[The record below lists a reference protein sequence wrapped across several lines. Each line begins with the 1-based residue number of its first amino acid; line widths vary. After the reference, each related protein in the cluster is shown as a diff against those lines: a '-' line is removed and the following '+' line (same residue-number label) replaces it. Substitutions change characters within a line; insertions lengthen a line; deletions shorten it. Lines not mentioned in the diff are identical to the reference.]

1 MTAAEAEEGPKRHR
15 NRREIITPEGVPL
28 RLSLAERGERF
39 AAVLIDLTIIVTI
52 LVTVA
57 IAAIMILPGAAYD
70 LGVALGLL
78 FSFALRSFYFIFF
91 ELRWQG
97 ATPGKRALG
106 LRVIDRAGGRLKPEA
121 VFARNLMREVELFL
135 PVSLLF
141 SNSETVDSALAGLL
155 AMAWVGVLIA
165 LPFFNKDRLR
175 AGDIIAGTWVV
186 KIPKNTLLPD
196 MAAQRDTAHDS
207 IQFTD
212 AQLSIYGILELQT
225 LENVLR
231 RSGPNARQTR
241 KSVADR
247 IKAKIEWQAAP
258 ETLAD
263 DRFLE
268 AFYAALRGHLERRAL
283 FGRRRK
289 DKHDAS

>member
-1 MTAAEAEEGPKRHR
+1 MTVIDAEEDPRSQR
-15 NRREIITPEGVPL
+15 NRREIVTPEGVPL
-28 RLSLAERGERF
+28 RLSLAGRGERF
-39 AAVLIDLTIIVTI
+39 AAVLIDLMIIVTV
-52 LVTVA
+52 LVTAA
-57 IAAIMILPGAAYD
+57 IAAVMILPGAAYEW
-70 LGVALGLL
+70 GVALGLL
-78 FSFALRSFYFIFF
+78 FSFVLRSFYFIFF

-135 PVSLLF
+135 PISLLF
-141 SNSETVDSALAGLL
+141 SNAGTGDSALASLL
-155 AMAWVGVLIA
+155 TMAWVGALIA

-186 KIPKNTLLPD
+186 EMPKNTLLPD
-196 MAAQRDTAHDS
+196 MAAQPDIAQISVH
-207 IQFTD
+207 FTD
-212 AQLSIYGILELQT
+212 AQLSVYGIFELQT
-225 LENVLR
+225 LETVLR
-231 RSGPNARQTR
+231 RSGPQARQTR

-247 IKAKIEWQAAP
+247 IKTKIGWQALTEP
-258 ETLAD
+258 LAD

-268 AFYAALRGHLERRAL
+268 TFYAALRGHLERRAL

-289 DKHDAS
+289 DKHDTS